1 MAIQRQSVVYPARL
15 LCHALSVS
23 RSGYYAWRSRP
34 ASFRFLEN
42 EHLVSAIR
50 SIHRTIDRCYGS
62 PRIHAELLS
71 QGYVCG
77 LNRVARLMH
86 REGLIART
94 AVRFRSLTK
103 AGKREPAAAN
113 ILNRAFDVTE
123 PNRVWASDITY
134 IPTGEGHLYLAVV
147 LDLHSRQVVGWAMT
161 SRLNS
166 DLVTTALDQAL
177 RRRPVQPGLLHH
189 SDRDGLYISAAYK
202 HLLAEYEM
210 ISSMSRK
217 GNCYDNACVESFF
230 GSLKNELVAFE
241 RFLTRAEAK
250 QKIFEW
256 IEVFYNRVRRH
267 STLGYISPVEFEK
280 KNSYA

>member
-1 MAIQRQSVVYPARL
+1 M
-15 LCHALSVS
+15 
-23 RSGYYAWRSRP
+23 
-34 ASFRFLEN
+34 
-42 EHLVSAIR
+42 R
-50 SIHRTIDRCYGS
+50 SIHRTIDRSYGS

-86 REGLIART
+86 LEGLIART

-103 AGKREPAAAN
+103 AGRREPAAPN
-113 ILNRAFDVTE
+113 VLDRQFDVTE

-147 LDLHSRQVVGWAMT
+147 MDLHSRQIVGWAMT

-166 DLVTTALDQAL
+166 DLVTAALDQAL

-202 HLLAEYEM
+202 HLLAEYNM

-241 RFLTRAEAK
+241 SFSGRVEAK

-267 STLGYISPVEFEK
+267 STLGYISPVEFEE